1 MNRADL
7 RAALADANVR
17 AFLAVIRAGEG
28 TSDAD
33 GYRRCFGGSLFD
45 SFADH
50 PRRVIK
56 AGGYTSTAA
65 GAMQFLARTWDG
77 LVAQYGFP
85 DFSPACQDEAG
96 VALIAGRRAL
106 DDVRAG
112 RIEAAIAKCNR
123 EWASLP
129 GSPYGQ
135 PTRTMTQALAVYAAA
150 GGSLAPVPLVQTDQ
164 TAREDAARAERIAPT
179 TAPDAAPAPTPA
191 QASPGAPQP
200 RKDFAMPPFLLAAL
214 PALIDAIPKLAQLF
228 QGGVDTA
235 EPKAVAVA
243 QTVAQLVVDATG
255 AKNIQEA
262 VEAIQSDPA
271 MLQSAT
277 QAVQSEWFTLVEA
290 GGGGIAGAREADVRV
305 VEKFGGFWRSP
316 SFAALALLLPLAYMI
331 VGSVAGLWGYSA
343 WSDDVRAAIS
353 TAVVSLIIGGAAGYY
368 WGAATGSRKAT

>member
-50 PRRVIK
+50 PRRVIR

-65 GAMQFLARTWDG
+65 GAYQFLSRTWDG
-77 LVAQYGFP
+77 LVAQYGFQ
-85 DFSPACQDEAG
+85 DFSPQCQDEGA
-96 VALIAGRRAL
+96 VALISGRKAL
-106 DDVRAG
+106 DDVIAG
-112 RIEAAIAKCNR
+112 RVEAAIGRCNR

-135 PTRTMTQALAVYAAA
+135 PTRTLAQALAVYDAA
-150 GGSLAPVPLVQTDQ
+150 GGSRTPVPLVQTDQ
-164 TAREDAARAERIAPT
+164 NADDDEHRAPPGDETAS
-179 TAPDAAPAPTPA
+179 PAPTPA
-191 QASPGAPQP
+191 PAPADAPQP
-200 RKDFAMPPFLLAAL
+200 RKEFTVPPFLLAAL
-214 PALIDAIPKLAQLF
+214 PALIDAIPKLAALF
-228 QGGVDTA
+228 GKDGPNTD
-235 EPKAVAVA
+235 EPKAVAIA
-243 QTVAQLVVDATG
+243 QTVAQIAMDATG

-262 VEAIQSDPA
+262 VEAIASDPA
-271 MLQSAT
+271 MHQSAA
-277 QAVQSEWFTLVEA
+277 QAVQDNWFALTEA
-290 GGGGIAGAREADVRV
+290 GGGGIDGAREYDVQI
-305 VEKFGGFWRSP
+305 VEKIGGFWRSP

>member
-50 PRRVIK
+50 PRRVVR

-65 GAMQFLARTWDG
+65 GSMQFLARTWDG
-77 LVAQYGFP
+77 LVAQYAFP
-85 DFSPACQDEAG
+85 DFSPECQDEAG

-135 PTRTMTQALAVYAAA
+135 PTRTMAQALATYDAA
-150 GGSLAPVPLVQTDQ
+150 GGMRAPVPLVQTDQ
-164 TAREDAARAERIAPT
+164 SARQEAQ
-179 TAPDAAPAPTPA
+179 TAPAASTPA
-191 QASPGAPQP
+191 QASPDAPQP

-290 GGGGIAGAREADVRV
+290 GGGGIAGAREADIRV